1 MKIEPENFLNKIFD
15 VESKRILNDIKDYTP
30 LKPVIEGFNEE
41 QNVAA
46 LSYIVDVFKEC
57 FEVGDLKVHIEVESS
72 KLKAYA
78 MYFIFHQ
85 TKTIYL
91 HFLWVNSEFRKKG
104 LGKSIVSK
112 FKTMSL
118 IRAFYATLLKLVIMK
133 VVVLGLCLKQI
144 PR

>member
-104 LGKSIVSK
+104 
-112 FKTMSL
+112 
-118 IRAFYATLLKLVIMK
+118 
-133 VVVLGLCLKQI
+133 
-144 PR
+144 